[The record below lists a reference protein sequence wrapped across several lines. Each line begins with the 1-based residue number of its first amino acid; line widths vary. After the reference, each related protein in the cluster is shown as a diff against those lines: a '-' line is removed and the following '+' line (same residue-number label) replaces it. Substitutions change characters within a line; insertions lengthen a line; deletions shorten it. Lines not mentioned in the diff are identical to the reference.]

1 MSRKLTDKGP
11 FFTDMVNSADGKNI
25 IYIEEITDS
34 FVTTIIKEKPEI
46 FTISGDLTFTRTI
59 DFRARIITLDID
71 RNII

>member
-1 MSRKLTDKGP
+1 MSRKLTDKGS

-46 FTISGDLTFTRTI
+46 LIISGDLTFTRTI

>member
-1 MSRKLTDKGP
+1 
-11 FFTDMVNSADGKNI
+11 MVNSADGKNI

-46 FTISGDLTFTRTI
+46 LIISGDLTFTRTI